1 MSHRSSRRGF
11 TLIELLV
18 VIAIIGVLIALL
30 LPAVQSAREAAR
42 RAQCVNN
49 LKQIAL
55 AAHNYHDQNGAFP
68 IGSPLLTD
76 PLFSNGTRYVES
88 FSTFVAMLPQFEQQ
102 PVFNAMNFV
111 RSIYVAENQTVFRT
125 GVSTLWCPSD
135 GKISREST
143 IGAYLNSPNFRYKY
157 TSYAGCT
164 GTFFPEVLF
173 YCFCRSL
180 DSPALLARVNQ
191 PYGCNGVYKYMES
204 RRMADITDG
213 TSNTLM
219 YGERANGLFTPD
231 DRNCWDWWA
240 DAVQADTLFTTL
252 YPINPFRKI
261 PQVPEEYTDSWVTAP
276 SSFHPGG
283 ANFAFCDGSVR
294 FLKDSINTWPF
305 NPSTGF
311 PTGATDN
318 SGILQLAP
326 GTRFGVFQALSTI
339 AGNEVISSDSYQ

>member
-1 MSHRSSRRGF
+1 MSSRSVRRGF

-55 AAHNYHDQNGAFP
+55 AAQNYHDQVGAFP
-68 IGSPLLTD
+68 IGSPLLTE
-76 PLFSNGTRYVES
+76 PLFGNPCYVES
-88 FSTFVAMLPQFEQQ
+88 HSTFVAMLPQFEQQ
-102 PVFNAMNFV
+102 SLFNAMNFS
-111 RSIYVAENQTVFRT
+111 RSIYVNENQTVFRT
-125 GVSTLWCPSD
+125 GCSTLWCPSD
-135 GKISREST
+135 GRISREST

-164 GTFFPEVLF
+164 GTFFPEVLL
-173 YCFCRSL
+173 YWNCQSL
-180 DSPALLARVNQ
+180 TDPALLSRVN
-191 PYGCNGVYKYMES
+191 PLNGIYKYMES

-219 YGERANGLFTPD
+219 YGERANGLFTD
-231 DRNCWDWWA
+231 TDRNCFDWWA
-240 DAVQADTLFTTL
+240 DAVSADTLFTTL

-261 PQVPEEYTDSWVTAP
+261 PKVSEEYSDSWIAAP

-294 FLKDSINTWPF
+294 FLKDTINTWPF
-305 NPSTGF
+305 NPATGF
-311 PTGATDN
+311 PLGVTDN
-318 SGILQLAP
+318 SGIMSMAP
-326 GTRFGVFQALSTI
+326 GTRLGVFQSLSTI
-339 AGNEVISSDSYQ
+339 AGGEVISSDQY